1 MSNKESNTKFLVDLQ
16 AKFESK
22 NNGEHLIIDSRYG
35 YIDFWPSSGKWT
47 FRVDGEK
54 GQGAEAMAESLQK
67 RRKPVETKPDQVT
80 ELKELLTQAWEII
93 LNEGEAWPANFR
105 ERVETALECNKPSG
119 LPWD

>member
-1 MSNKESNTKFLVDLQ
+1 MSNKESNTKLLVDIK

-22 NNGEHLIIDSRYG
+22 NNGEHLIIESRYG
-35 YIDFWPSSGKWT
+35 YIDFWPSSGKWA

-54 GQGAEAMAESLQK
+54 GQGFEYMAASLRK
-67 RRKPVETKPDQVT
+67 RREPVEAKPDQVT
-80 ELKELLTQAWEII
+80 ELKGLLTQAWEII

-105 ERVETALECNKPSG
+105 ERIEAALEYNKPSG